1 MILYAACKFHGLL
14 IQWCDLLDKATSGED
29 VNFIDLLNATV
40 VDGWFCLKH
49 SNTRLNELIQKKAQ
63 TVRGI
68 HKRTAGRK

>member
-40 VDGWFCLKH
+40 VDG
-49 SNTRLNELIQKKAQ
+49 
-63 TVRGI
+63 
-68 HKRTAGRK
+68 